1 MVEEFD
7 PENARAD
14 TSVLPG
20 PDEAAMASCVRHR
33 VLDALPFW
41 EACVFCT
48 AGV

>member
-1 MVEEFD
+1 MVEDFD
-7 PENARAD
+7 PATA
-14 TSVLPG
+14 TAGAGVLPG
-20 PDEAAMASCVRHR
+20 PDEAAIASCARHR